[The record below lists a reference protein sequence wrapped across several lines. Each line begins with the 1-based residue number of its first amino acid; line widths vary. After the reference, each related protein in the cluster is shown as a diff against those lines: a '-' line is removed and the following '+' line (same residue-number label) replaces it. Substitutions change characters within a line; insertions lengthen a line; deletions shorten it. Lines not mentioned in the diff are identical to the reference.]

1 MGRWN
6 VDRILQGQLQ
16 RRSIRCATIV
26 YGYIL
31 AMSEIIDAMALF
43 DDIDANERWMLQQ
56 LRDHAMTM
64 PTAKETMQD
73 VLDRNN
79 PDGE

>member
-1 MGRWN
+1 MN
-6 VDRILQGQLQ
+6 E
-16 RRSIRCATIV
+16 T
-26 YGYIL
+26 
-31 AMSEIIDAMALF
+31 IDAMALF